1 LKRLSHRKDHQS
13 GLTLIELMVSVLLAL
28 MLTSGLFYM
37 MSSQQKT
44 YTSQLSALDSQENLW
59 GAMEYIQGQIRKA
72 GYGWAGCITDPTNG
86 IYAPVVQRW
95 NGVSLCTNIPEGCVM
110 PDPDTVAI
118 NVANGT
124 NFYTGVVYASGD
136 GPDSFSVA
144 YASDPNARALTAV
157 RLASRAPE
165 ATAFIL
171 TNSPG
176 TPPAPGLIVQGD
188 LLVLWQHGSAK
199 FCTMIEVSG
208 PPTDTN
214 PPYGPHSIPFAYNG
228 GLYNPENGKHDYIFH
243 GSGYAPS
250 SLVMKVGTSAATD
263 IKTHFFAIDDT
274 GSQSGSPQSYPP
286 RLVTFQQD
294 SAGDPINLEVIA
306 ENIEDM
312 QISWACDQVQDGTL
326 DEGTNAGARVGDDW
340 AHNVASDTLPACSV
354 YDPIKAVRIT
364 LIARTTSTIQSKIGH
379 RPASEDRAAGTAAQ
393 DQAATGNMGTFGRAV
408 LTSIVKPRNIRRSIQ

>member
-1 LKRLSHRKDHQS
+1 MKRLFHRKDHQS
-13 GLTLIELMVSVLLAL
+13 GLTLIELMVSVLLAI

-44 YTSQLSALDSQENLW
+44 YTSQLSALDSHENLW

-72 GYGWAGCITDPTNG
+72 GYGWAGCITDPANG
-86 IYAPVVQRW
+86 IYAPVVQKW
-95 NGVSLCTNIPEGCVM
+95 NPNMTTCTNIPEGCVT
-110 PDPDTVAI
+110 PDLDTIAI
-118 NVANGT
+118 RVANGT
-124 NFYTGVVYASGD
+124 NFFTNVVYASGD

-176 TPPAPGLIVQGD
+176 TPPNIITTGD

-208 PPTDTN
+208 PVTDTN
-214 PPYGPHSIPFAYNG
+214 PPNGPHSIPFDYTIG
-228 GLYNPENGKHDYIFH
+228 GIYNPPSGKHDYIFH
-243 GSGYAPS
+243 GSGYAPG
-250 SLVMKVGTSAATD
+250 SLVMKVGTNAATD

-286 RLVTFQQD
+286 RLVTFQRD

-326 DEGTNAGARVGDDW
+326 DEGTNATGRVGDDW
-340 AHNVASDTLPACSV
+340 AHNVASDTLPACSI

-364 LIARTTSTIQSKIGH
+364 LIARTTSTIQSKLGH
-379 RPASEDRAAGTAAQ
+379 RPGSEDRAAGTATQ
-393 DQAATGNMGTFGRAV
+393 DQVATGNMGTFGRAV